1 MATYLATY
9 RIGDIVDIKANA
21 AEQKGMVS
29 TDMDE
34 PLQSPSAPSRANP
47 AIVVFA
53 LFPPE

>member
-29 TDMDE
+29 IDVDRI
-34 PLQSPSAPSRANP
+34 LQGYLAQ
-47 AIVVFA
+47 VVLIRQSSCLCAFS
-53 LFPPE
+53 